1 MILRYLL
8 LTALRDR
15 LFAVM
20 LLALVAIWLLAVFA
34 GGTSIVEDAQA
45 AAAFAAFGARL
56 LVVLGMVLF
65 VALHVRRLLDS
76 RELHLLLSR
85 PLARPRF
92 VITYWASF
100 ALVALGLSLAAGV
113 AVWGTGPAV
122 LDPTGL
128 AAWTATLALEA
139 AVMTAFALFV
149 ALGLTSAIASVL
161 AAAGFYVL
169 ARMLGVLLAIT
180 RSELHPGGAFG
191 DWMGGAVSA
200 LAMLLPRLDRFAPGT
215 WPVHGLGDASGL
227 GLVAVQ
233 GVLYTALLVAA
244 SVFDFNR
251 RAL

>member
-15 LFAVM
+15 LFAIILVG
-20 LLALVAIWLLAVFA
+20 LAAIWLLAVFA
-34 GGTSIVEDAQA
+34 GSTSIVEKAQA

-56 LVVLGMVLF
+56 LVVLGMAVF

-92 VITYWASF
+92 VVTYWASF
-100 ALVALGLSLAAGV
+100 ALVGLGLSLAAGV
-113 AVWGTGPAV
+113 AVWGTGPAA
-122 LDPTGL
+122 LDTAGL
-128 AAWTATLALEA
+128 AAWTGTLALEA

-149 ALGLTSAIASVL
+149 ALGLDSAVAGIL
-161 AAAGFYVL
+161 ITAAFYAL

-180 RSELHPGGAFG
+180 RSELQPGGALAT
-191 DWMGGAVSA
+191 WMDGAVSV
-200 LAMLLPRLDRFAPGT
+200 LAMLLPRLDRFAPGA
-215 WPVHGLGDASGL
+215 WPSAGIDDPADL
-227 GLVAVQ
+227 GLVLAQ
-233 GVLYTALLVAA
+233 GMLYTALLVAA

-251 RAL
+251 RML

>member
-1 MILRYLL
+1 MVLRYLL

-15 LFAVM
+15 LFAAMV
-20 LLALVAIWLLAVFA
+20 LGLAAIWLFAVFA
-34 GGTSIVEDAQA
+34 GSTSIVEDAQT

-56 LVVLGMVLF
+56 LVVLGMALF

-92 VITYWASF
+92 VMSYWAGF
-100 ALVALGLSLAAGV
+100 AVVALGLSLAAGA
-113 AVWGTGPAV
+113 AVWGTGPGV
-122 LDPTGL
+122 LDPAGL
-128 AAWTATLALEA
+128 AAWTGTLALEA

-149 ALGLTSAIASVL
+149 ALGLDSAVASIL
-161 AAAGFYVL
+161 AAAGFYAL

-180 RSELHPGGAFG
+180 RSELQPGGAFAT
-191 DWMGGAVSA
+191 WMDGAVSV
-200 LAMLLPRLDRFAPGT
+200 LAMLLPRLDRFAPGA
-215 WPVHGLGDASGL
+215 WPVHGPADAGTL
-227 GLVAVQ
+227 GLVAAQ